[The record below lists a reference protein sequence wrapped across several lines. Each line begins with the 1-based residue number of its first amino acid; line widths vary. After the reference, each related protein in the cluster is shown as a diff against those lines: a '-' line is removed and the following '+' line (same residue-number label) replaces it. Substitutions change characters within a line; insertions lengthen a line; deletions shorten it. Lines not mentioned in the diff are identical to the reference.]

1 MWQLLIYA
9 ALGLAA
15 ASAAP
20 FWLGA
25 LEGARRGFAQVSG
38 TVWKMGIGGLLVGVT
53 ALAVPEVWG
62 NGDTVIIDLI
72 QHPDRALGGGGDA
85 IAALFGHAPLALMVL
100 MLFVAKLVATA
111 ATTGSGAVGGVF
123 TPTLCLG
130 AAIGVFYYQL
140 CHWIGAHHSPW
151 LLHCMEGTSAA
162 CAMIGMGAFLGA
174 CTQAPVMAM
183 LMVFEMTLDDAMI
196 LPLMLA
202 CVVSYTMVRHLR
214 CPALYSMGGKRRE
227 RALAKPAWSELRVRD
242 LIKPVGPVVANDA
255 PFADVARSFASH
267 SFNFIFVQDRAGI
280 YRGAIAIQDI
290 KEYLHDDRLGR
301 VAIAE
306 DLRMPLSALVR
317 DDEDCPRRSRP
328 SRAIPATASRWSM
341 KPRA

>member
-1 MWQLLIYA
+1 M
-9 ALGLAA
+9 
-15 ASAAP
+15 
-20 FWLGA
+20 
-25 LEGARRGFAQVSG
+25 
-38 TVWKMGIGGLLVGVT
+38 
-53 ALAVPEVWG
+53 WG
-62 NGDTVIIDLI
+62 NGDTVITDLI
-72 QHPDRALGGGGDA
+72 QRPWLAWGDGGSVVDG
-85 IAALFGHAPLALMVL
+85 LVRHAPLALMVI
-100 MLFVAKLVATA
+100 MLFLAKLASTA
-111 ATTGSGAVGGVF
+111 VTTGSGAVGGVF

-151 LLHCMEGTSAA
+151 LLHCMAGTSAA

-183 LMVFEMTLDDAMI
+183 LMVFEMTLDDTMI

-202 CVVSYTMVRHLR
+202 CVVSYTMVRRLR

-242 LIKPVGPVVANDA
+242 LIKPVGPVVTNDA
-255 PFADVARSFASH
+255 PFAEVARSFASH
-267 SFNFIFVQDRAGI
+267 QFNFIFVQDRGGI

-290 KEYLHDDRLGR
+290 KDYLHDDRLGR

-306 DLRMPLSALVR
+306 DLRVPLAALVR
-317 DDEDCPRRSRP
+317 DDELPKALEAFARYIGNRRLPVVDENARMIGCVHKYDIMLAFANGGSASGMDTP
-328 SRAIPATASRWSM
+328 VPAGA
-341 KPRA
+341 P